1 MLVYSGKNVMEIKV
15 VMMIVKFE
23 MMFFEKVDEL
33 LLKNF
38 IFCFR
43 V

>member
-33 LLKNF
+33 LLNNF
-38 IFCFR
+38 IFCLR

>member
-23 MMFFEKVDEL
+23 MMFFEKS
-33 LLKNF
+33 
-38 IFCFR
+38 
-43 V
+43 